1 VKIGLLGGAFDPVH
15 NAHLFIAEAARAAE
29 GLDRVVFLPIRA
41 GHHRDT
47 LRGSVE
53 DRATMLRLAIASNPA
68 FSLDLTDTDE
78 QATGYTADLLP
89 RMRVLYPDD
98 ELYFIAGSD
107 SLVRGGW
114 KRLEEIFQH
123 LEGFLIAPRP
133 EVERSELDAAL
144 RELPAPIRNKVKFV
158 DLPLHTDSATT
169 VRDRL
174 EAGNTVRYLVPEAVW
189 RYIVEQGLYVNGAV
203 RK

>member
-1 VKIGLLGGAFDPVH
+1 MKIGLFGGAFDPVH

-29 GLDRVVFLPIRA
+29 GLDRVVFLPIRS
-41 GHHRDT
+41 GHHRDA

-53 DRATMLRLAIASNPA
+53 HRATMLRLAIASNPA
-68 FSLDLTDTDE
+68 FALDLTDTDD

-89 RMRVLYPDD
+89 RMRRLYPND

-107 SLVRGGW
+107 SIVRGGW
-114 KRLEEIFQH
+114 KRLDEIFQY
-123 LEGFLIAPRP
+123 LEGFLVAPRP
-133 EVERSELDAAL
+133 DIERSELEGAL
-144 RELPAPIRNKVKFV
+144 SVVPAPVRHKVTFI

-189 RYIVEQGLYVNGAV
+189 RYIIEHGLYVNGKV
-203 RK
+203 PG